1 MCTAAAPKLG
11 RPALGPDPGLRSVG
25 SERTTHGDFLLLA
38 PRRRRPT
45 PRCLLGP
52 RPTLAP
58 ATASHQPVDAASDG
72 AVLVPLR
79 QLEPLP
85 TRPQGQPPRCQQTRC
100 RHDCC
105 AHSAG
110 PGGGDFNT
118 RWRTLAASAR
128 ASSSAAPPRVESA
141 RRCVRCTNPARQARQ
156 NWRHAEQ
163 ERRYGESIEE
173 EDQGVP
179 LLLPHLPVWQFSPS
193 HPCPSCLPSS
203 GRCLPCPIPC
213 LPQLQKENSKM
224 KTENAKPPNNK

>member
-118 RWRTLAASAR
+118 RRRTLAASAR
-128 ASSSAAPPRVESA
+128 ASSSAAPPRVEST
-141 RRCVRCTNPARQARQ
+141 RRRQAAR
-156 NWRHAEQ
+156 WTDPRGASVAPTRHGTRAEIGAMRNKS
-163 ERRYGESIEE
+163 EDTARALKKRAKGCLSSFPRFLSGTFLRRIS
-173 EDQGVP
+173 VP
-179 LLLPHLPVWQFSPS
+179 PAFLRSLSAMFHTLSVPA
-193 HPCPSCLPSS
+193 
-203 GRCLPCPIPC
+203 
-213 LPQLQKENSKM
+213 
-224 KTENAKPPNNK
+224 AKRKIGK